1 MKFLILSFLFSL
13 STNHHGVLAYP
24 TGAGGCASGVAA
36 VGGTHLTY
44 NRTTGPLADGN
55 FQVFLDDTTELAPN
69 TTTMITPSQEYM
81 IRIVASGDAF
91 FEGALIRVDG
101 TGTTLEPGLN
111 AQTAMACTD
120 AASGATHVNTTE
132 KTEFTATF
140 GTDGT
145 ENVIVDVTVVVVSS
159 ASEGSIYYYDQ
170 FVLQPEGATPAA
182 APSAAEP
189 STPVASPRRAPTSM
203 PTSSSFAVMTTSFP
217 ARALLFTFTAVV
229 IAIAV

>member
-1 MKFLILSFLFSL
+1 
-13 STNHHGVLAYP
+13 
-24 TGAGGCASGVAA
+24 
-36 VGGTHLTY
+36 
-44 NRTTGPLADGN
+44 
-55 FQVFLDDTTELAPN
+55 
-69 TTTMITPSQEYM
+69 MITPSQEYM
-81 IRIVASGDAF
+81 IRIVASDDAF

-120 AASGATHVNTTE
+120 ASGVTHVNTTE

-145 ENVIVDVTVVVVSS
+145 ENAIVDVTIVVVNS

-170 FVLQPEGATPAA
+170 FVLQPEGGATPAA
-182 APSAAEP
+182 APNAAVP

-203 PTSSSFAVMTTSFP
+203 PTSSSFTVMTTSFP
-217 ARALLFTFTAVV
+217 ARALLFTVTAVV